1 MDAHSPWQEELFDIS
16 LALEEEALILR
27 YRALL
32 PANEAISSEIDA
44 RLFCRLADYL
54 MQHAA
59 DLRLISKGSV
69 RQKP

>member
-1 MDAHSPWQEELFDIS
+1 MDTYYSWQEELVDIS

-32 PANEAISSEIDA
+32 PAKETISNEIES
-44 RLFCRLADYL
+44 RLFSRLSDYL

-59 DLRLISKGSV
+59 DLRLIGQGKL
-69 RQKP
+69 RDAP